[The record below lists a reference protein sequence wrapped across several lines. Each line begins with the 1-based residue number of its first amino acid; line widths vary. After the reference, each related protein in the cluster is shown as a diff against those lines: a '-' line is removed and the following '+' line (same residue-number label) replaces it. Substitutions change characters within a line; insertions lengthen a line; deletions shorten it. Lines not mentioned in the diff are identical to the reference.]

1 MGGVAFLGVEGAGKT
16 VLTSAFI
23 STFKQHAADGWS
35 MMPLSRESF
44 RFLESLPSRL
54 AGEGLPQQTTSLRRM
69 SWGVNWNG
77 KEVQQLEVLDFP
89 GEFFRLAFLD
99 EDENMDPSGFEQKIE
114 ASKDEVSALLEY
126 VAEASLVFVLF
137 NMEDA
142 KDLAHDQMNVDA
154 VWATM
159 SCLRFLSRLPSKPH
173 VVLLLTQIDKYVDL
187 RKDTFVASTF
197 LKERV
202 PVLYE
207 TASGVDV
214 MAVSALGSA
223 DEYYGV
229 DSVILKFMGSSEGYQ
244 TFLQGWQDSS
254 ERIGKRLSGPMKH
267 FIKDSRVV
275 LDDIAQCQQCL
286 EDCPWFAKEILVER
300 DLLVDKAFIND
311 LRSIVKAFLPLS
323 GDAWKMTELEF
334 MQQYVSAVSML
345 DRVNAES
352 EMGQSVAATMR
363 DRLKAGIDRRMLEDG
378 SIFLRHKARLIRF
391 FRLCCSKFLGR
402 PAETTDEEGRRK

>member
-1 MGGVAFLGVEGAGKT
+1 MGSVAFLGVEGSGKT

-54 AGEGLPQQTTSLRRM
+54 AGESLPQQTTSLRRM

-142 KDLAHDQMNVDA
+142 KDLAHDQMNVDT

-159 SCLRFLSRLPSKPH
+159 SCLKFLTHLPSKPH
-173 VVLLLTQIDKYVDL
+173 VVLLLTQIDKYADFK
-187 RKDTFVASTF
+187 KDTFDASVF

-202 PVLYE
+202 PVLFE
-207 TASGVDV
+207 TASGTDI
-214 MAVSALGSA
+214 MAVSALGSV

-229 DSVILKFMGSSEGYQ
+229 DSVILKFMRSSEDYQ
-244 TFLQGWQDSS
+244 AFFKSWQVSS
-254 ERIGKRLSGPMKH
+254 ERIGTSLSGPMKH
-267 FIKDSRVV
+267 FIKDSRAI
-275 LDDIAQCQQCL
+275 LDDIAWCQQCL
-286 EDCPWFAKEILVER
+286 EDCPWFAKEILEEK
-300 DLLVDKAFIND
+300 DLLVDKVFMND

-323 GDAWKMTELEF
+323 GDAWKMAELEF

-345 DRVNAES
+345 DGVNAES
-352 EMGQSVAATMR
+352 EMGQSVATTMR
-363 DRLKAGIDRRMLEDG
+363 ERLKAGVDRRMLEDG
-378 SIFLRHKARLIRF
+378 SLFLRCKVRLVRYVRSLF
-391 FRLCCSKFLGR
+391 G
-402 PAETTDEEGRRK
+402 